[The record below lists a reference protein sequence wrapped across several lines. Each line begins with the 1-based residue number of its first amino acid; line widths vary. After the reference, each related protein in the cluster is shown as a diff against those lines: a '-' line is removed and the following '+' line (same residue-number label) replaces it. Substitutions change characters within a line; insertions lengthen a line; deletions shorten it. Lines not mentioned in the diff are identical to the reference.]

1 MKGVIAILAAIALV
15 CGFAVANPP
24 LDEPKQY
31 EQFCERQ
38 LVSGT
43 GYIDVATSIVDKK
56 IALEYYD
63 MMSGDGAIEMD
74 AVHVY
79 SQEPNR
85 LERPI
90 PNYNASDCT
99 ENATVDAKLN
109 FFENTKLTYD
119 SDKAPLQ
126 GGKFVNSKSFY
137 GGIGANIQEM
147 FSVNQME
154 KDQTVFFGST
164 NNSSITHTV
173 GLNTLNSFNGT
184 WGTDSSMHKIFY
196 KDIKSH
202 ELFSGDFEV
211 QKEIKFHE
219 APIPEDK
226 YPCPCAGVDC

>member
-1 MKGVIAILAAIALV
+1 MKGVIGILVALALV
-15 CGFAVANPP
+15 CGLAVANPP
-24 LDEPKQY
+24 IDEPKQY

-43 GYIDVATSIVDKK
+43 GYIDVATSVVDKK

-79 SQEPNR
+79 SQEPNQ
-85 LERPI
+85 LVRPL
-90 PNYNASDCT
+90 PNNSA
-99 ENATVDAKLN
+99 ENCSGTVDQKLN

-119 SDKAPLQ
+119 GETPLQ
-126 GGKFVNSKSFY
+126 GGKFVNSKAFY

-164 NNSSITHTV
+164 TNSTITHTV

-226 YPCPCAGVDC
+226 FPCPCAGVDC

>member
-1 MKGVIAILAAIALV
+1 MKGVIGILVALALV
-15 CGFAVANPP
+15 CGLAVANPP
-24 LDEPKQY
+24 IDEPKQY

-43 GYIDVATSIVDKK
+43 GYIDVATSVVDKK

-79 SQEPNR
+79 SQEPNK
-85 LERPI
+85 LIRPL
-90 PNYNASDCT
+90 PNNSAENCSD
-99 ENATVDAKLN
+99 TVNQRLN

-119 SDKAPLQ
+119 GETPLQ
-126 GGKFVNSKSFY
+126 GGKFVNSKAFY

-164 NNSSITHTV
+164 TNSTITHTV

-226 YPCPCAGVDC
+226 FPCPCAGVDC